1 MNGEYQTLKLEQQG
15 TIASLTLNRPDK
27 LNLIDGLAHDE
38 VHHAL
43 EALKSNTELRA
54 IVIAAEG
61 KCFSAGGDFEL
72 MLEVNKS
79 PQLNSNTARN
89 AVGIIQAL
97 THISVPVI
105 AAVQGDA
112 IGFGASLAFGC
123 DIVVANRNARFADP
137 HVLVGLAAGDGGC
150 LFWPQAA
157 GILRAKRYLLTG
169 DYLQADKA
177 YEFGLVT
184 DLVDYAEDALPLANR
199 IAEKIA
205 ALAPLA
211 VQGTKRSL
219 NTIMQ
224 HRAAEVVE
232 QAALYEQQTMASGDL
247 VEAVT
252 AIQEKRSSVFDGT

>member
-1 MNGEYQTLKLEQQG
+1 
-15 TIASLTLNRPDK
+15 
-27 LNLIDGLAHDE
+27 
-38 VHHAL
+38 
-43 EALKSNTELRA
+43 
-54 IVIAAEG
+54 
-61 KCFSAGGDFEL
+61 
-72 MLEVNKS
+72 
-79 PQLNSNTARN
+79 
-89 AVGIIQAL
+89 
-97 THISVPVI
+97 
-105 AAVQGDA
+105 
-112 IGFGASLAFGC
+112 
-123 DIVVANRNARFADP
+123 
-137 HVLVGLAAGDGGC
+137 VGLAAGDGGC

-177 YEFGLVT
+177 YAFGLVT